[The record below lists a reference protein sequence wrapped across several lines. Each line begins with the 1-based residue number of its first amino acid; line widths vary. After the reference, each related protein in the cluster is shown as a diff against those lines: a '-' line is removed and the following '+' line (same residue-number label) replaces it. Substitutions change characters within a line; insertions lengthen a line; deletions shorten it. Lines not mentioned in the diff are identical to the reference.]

1 MLPWRSR
8 RRTENGPS
16 ASRGAPSR
24 ITVLAGPGL
33 RLLALAHDQHFLT
46 VHLDGA
52 PVTRCHLA
60 RGLGSGAALTPLLQL
75 LLQVLEHPAPPAGL
89 LPLHEGFERSGPVRA
104 AQLAERLGF
113 DLPDA
118 LARHREALPD
128 LLEGVVG
135 LLADAEAQ
143 PQDLLL
149 PRCERGEN
157 LACLLLERERHGGV
171 GGRQRL
177 PVLHE
182 VAERALLVVPDR
194 GLE

>member
-1 MLPWRSR
+1 MR
-8 RRTENGPS
+8 RRTRRPIGHGRAAAPNRSG
-16 ASRGAPSR
+16 AGAPAPAER
-24 ITVLAGPGL
+24 TAATPARAGRPLLGAGPGL

-149 PRCERGEN
+149 ARRERGEDFPR
-157 LACLLLERERHGGV
+157 LLLQRERHGGV
-171 GGRQRL
+171 GG
-177 PVLHE
+177 
-182 VAERALLVVPDR
+182 
-194 GLE
+194 

>member
-1 MLPWRSR
+1 MR
-8 RRTENGPS
+8 RRTRRPIGHGRAAATN
-16 ASRGAPSR
+16 R
-24 ITVLAGPGL
+24 
-33 RLLALAHDQHFLT
+33 
-46 VHLDGA
+46 
-52 PVTRCHLA
+52 
-60 RGLGSGAALTPLLQL
+60 SGASA
-75 LLQVLEHPAPPAGL
+75 PAAG
-89 LPLHEGFERSGPVRA
+89 ERTA
-104 AQLAERLGF
+104 A
-113 DLPDA
+113 A

-149 PRCERGEN
+149 ARCERGEN